1 MAPSSRRQREI
12 AMMKE
17 SILSAAGDLFQE
29 HGYEQT
35 TLRKIAQSID
45 YNPATIYNYYKNK
58 EELFFALQENAF
70 QQFYKEF
77 IDLHDSKLKAEQKL
91 RKMGEAYIRFAVENP
106 LHYELMFIMRKP
118 MNAAEELDPEWKI
131 GAQVF
136 ELLKVIIQ
144 QCIEEGS
151 LKFSNVESGAFMIW
165 SQVHGLVSLLI
176 MDRMHMI
183 EEDHSE
189 VLHKAF
195 NLFDSMI
202 HAYD

>member
-1 MAPSSRRQREI
+1 MAPSTRRKREI
-12 AMMKE
+12 ARMKE
-17 SILSAAGDLFQE
+17 SILSAAGTLFQE

-58 EELFFALQENAF
+58 EELFFALQESAF
-70 QQFYKEF
+70 QQFYEEF
-77 IDLHDSKLKAEQKL
+77 LDLHDSELKADQKL
-91 RKMGEAYIRFAVENP
+91 RQMGEIYIRFGLENP
-106 LHYELMFIMRKP
+106 LQYELMFIMRKP
-118 MNAAEELDPEWKI
+118 MNAAETLDPEWKI

-136 ELLKVIIQ
+136 ELLKVVIQ

-151 LKFSNVESGAFMIW
+151 MHITDVEAGAFMIW

-183 EEDHSE
+183 EEDHSV
-189 VLHKAF
+189 VLNKAF
-195 NLFDSMI
+195 DLFDSMI
-202 HAYD
+202 HSI

>member
-1 MAPSSRRQREI
+1 MAPSTRRKREI
-12 AMMKE
+12 ARMKE
-17 SILSAAGDLFQE
+17 SILSAAGTLFQE

-58 EELFFALQENAF
+58 EELFFALQESAF
-70 QQFYKEF
+70 QQFHEEF
-77 IDLHDSKLKAEQKL
+77 LDLHDSELKADQKL
-91 RKMGEAYIRFAVENP
+91 RQMGEIYIRFGLENP
-106 LHYELMFIMRKP
+106 LQYELMFIMRKP
-118 MNAAEELDPEWKI
+118 MNAAETLDPEWKI

-136 ELLKVIIQ
+136 ELLKVVIQ

-151 LKFSNVESGAFMIW
+151 MHITDVEAGAFMIW

-183 EEDHSE
+183 EEDHSV
-189 VLHKAF
+189 VLNKAF
-195 NLFDSMI
+195 DLFDSMI
-202 HAYD
+202 HSI